1 MINMPFQKLI
11 IWQKRIELTNVI
23 YDMTDTFPKSEL
35 YGLSSQMQRAAVS
48 VPSNISEG
56 SQRGTK
62 KDFGHFILMAKGS
75 LAELYTQVVIAQ
87 RRQYA
92 NAETVN
98 TIHTQISELD
108 KMLYS
113 FFKKLSS

>member
-11 IWQKRIELTNVI
+11 IWQKGIDLTDVI
-23 YDMTDTFPKSEL
+23 YDMTERFPQSEL
-35 YGLSSQMQRAAVS
+35 YGLSSQMQRAATS

-62 KDFGHFILMAKGS
+62 KDFGHFLLMAKGS

-87 RRQYA
+87 RRRYA
-92 NAETVN
+92 DETK
-98 TIHTQISELD
+98 ISAILAQISELD
-108 KMLYS
+108 KMLYA
-113 FFKKLSS
+113 FFKKLNA

>member
-1 MINMPFQKLI
+1 MINMPFQNLV
-11 IWQKRIELTNVI
+11 IWQKGIELTDVI
-23 YDMTDTFPKSEL
+23 YDLTESFPKSEL

-56 SQRGTK
+56 SQRSTK

-87 RRQYA
+87 RRRYA
-92 NAETVN
+92 NVETAN

-108 KMLYS
+108 RMLYS